1 MKTNFNYTDL
11 KRRYLDKII
20 QTIKDLDEPLVL
32 SVANQKGGVG
42 KTATVDNVGE
52 ILASLGLKTG
62 LIDND
67 AQSSITN
74 LKYDITKIINEH
86 LPEMSDVMLEEISLE
101 DIKVK
106 IKDNLYLFPT
116 TLRLSET
123 ELNLTNATLREL
135 ILKKAIESL
144 DTKFDIILIDCPP
157 SRGLLTV
164 NALSASDYILIPVQ
178 SEYQALVSIQ
188 LLFTTI
194 RKVQQTINPNLKELG
209 YVITM
214 ATPTN
219 HSDEIIEQ
227 VTSDEKADIIGV
239 INRRIAISDAGVANM
254 SSYEYDK
261 TSTPGKQYYNLT
273 LHMLKRIFDNLTEN
287 GGTK

>member
-1 MKTNFNYTDL
+1 MKINFNYTDL
-11 KRRYLDKII
+11 KRRDLDKII

-194 RKVQQTINPNLKELG
+194 RKVQQAINPNLKELG

-227 VTSDEKADIIGV
+227 VTSDEKADIIGL
-239 INRRIAISDAGVANM
+239 INRGIAISDAGVANM